1 MNRFF
6 AKGFVILLIIFAFFT
21 VASRASDSF
30 LVAQVTVEQPSA
42 KKIEHIVTTEGTVEK
57 NLEIPITAEAGLLVG
72 TVYVKEGEQVE
83 EGSVLAQLDLEWLKE
98 ETSLLEDEIKTL
110 RLQNEAIA
118 HNEELAGEE
127 RQKQLARAKEDY
139 EAAAAKSSEATERA
153 ASELSQAKEAIDRF
167 EAGEEKN
174 AMSASEQEEKRTQLW
189 QDYFAKQQA
198 YEDALSGGEESIREA
213 QRALEDAGEEAQ
225 EDASREINE
234 LAIAQKEKQ
243 LLAYEELTQA
253 GGMIT
258 AGQAGTVTGV
268 FVETGQLTAETAAFT
283 ISSREG
289 GVRLGAVI
297 AETDAAYVER
307 GDTVSVEKNGKTY
320 ENFSVTGIS
329 SREDGSL
336 LLTVSAGEYTDAL
349 QIGDTVTLRVTKQSE
364 LYRTAIPLGA
374 IHTEQNETYV
384 YVAEERDTA
393 LGTQLFARKV
403 KVNVLEKNDTWAALE
418 EGALSEDDWVITDT
432 DSYVQAGER
441 VRLRES

>member
-21 VASRASDSF
+21 VASRAADSF

-83 EGSVLAQLDLEWLKE
+83 EGSVLAQLDLERLKE
-98 ETSLLEDEIKTL
+98 QTSLLEDEIKTL

-139 EAAAAKSSEATERA
+139 EAAAAKSSAATERA

-189 QDYFAKQQA
+189 QDYFTKQQA
-198 YEDALSGGEESIREA
+198 YEDALSSGEESIREA

-225 EDASREINE
+225 EDASREVNE

-243 LLAYEELTQA
+243 LLAYEELAQA

-418 EGALSEDDWVITDT
+418 EGALSEDDRVITDT

>member
-21 VASRASDSF
+21 VASRAADSF

-83 EGSVLAQLDLEWLKE
+83 EGSVLAQLDLERLKE
-98 ETSLLEDEIKTL
+98 QISLLEDEIKTL

-174 AMSASEQEEKRTQLW
+174 AMSVSEQEEKRTQLW
-189 QDYFAKQQA
+189 QDYFTKQQA
-198 YEDALSGGEESIREA
+198 YEDALSSAEESIREA

-225 EDASREINE
+225 EDASREVNE

-243 LLAYEELTQA
+243 LLAYEELAQA

-336 LLTVSAGEYTDAL
+336 LLTVSAGEYADAL

-364 LYRTAIPLGA
+364 LYQTAIPLGA

-441 VRLRES
+441 VRLREV

>member
-21 VASRASDSF
+21 VASRAADSF

-83 EGSVLAQLDLEWLKE
+83 EGSVLAQLDLERLKE
-98 ETSLLEDEIKTL
+98 QISLLEDEIKTL

-174 AMSASEQEEKRTQLW
+174 AMSVSEQEEKRTQLW
-189 QDYFAKQQA
+189 QDYFTKQQA
-198 YEDALSGGEESIREA
+198 YEDALSSGEESIREA

-225 EDASREINE
+225 EDASREVNE

-243 LLAYEELTQA
+243 LLAYEELAQA

-320 ENFSVTGIS
+320 ENFSVMGIS
-329 SREDGSL
+329 SREDGSF

-364 LYRTAIPLGA
+364 LYQTAIPLGA
-374 IHTEQNETYV
+374 IHTEQSETYV

-441 VRLRES
+441 VRLREA

>member
-6 AKGFVILLIIFAFFT
+6 VKGFVILLIIFAFFT
-21 VASRASDSF
+21 VASRAADSF

-57 NLEIPITAEAGLLVG
+57 NLEIPITTEAGLLVG

-83 EGSVLAQLDLEWLKE
+83 EDSVLAQLDLERLKE
-98 ETSLLEDEIKTL
+98 QTSLLEDEIKTL

-118 HNEELAGEE
+118 HNEKLAGEE

-139 EAAAAKSSEATERA
+139 EAAAAKSSEAKERA

-174 AMSASEQEEKRTQLW
+174 VMSASEQEEKRTQLW

-198 YEDALSGGEESIREA
+198 YEDALSSGEESMREA

-225 EDASREINE
+225 EDAAREVNE

-243 LLAYEELTQA
+243 LLAYKELAQA
-253 GGMIT
+253 GGRIT

-268 FVETGQLTAETAAFT
+268 FVETGQMTAETAAFT

-289 GVRLGAVI
+289 GVRLGAVV
-297 AETDAAYVER
+297 AEADAAYVER

-336 LLTVSAGEYTDAL
+336 LLTVTAGEYTDAL

-364 LYRTAIPLGA
+364 LYQTAIPLGA

-418 EGALSEDDWVITDT
+418 EGALSEDDRVITDT

-441 VRLRES
+441 VRLREA

>member
-21 VASRASDSF
+21 VASRAADSF

-83 EGSVLAQLDLEWLKE
+83 EGSVLAQLDLERLKE
-98 ETSLLEDEIKTL
+98 QISLLEDEIKTL

-139 EAAAAKSSEATERA
+139 EAATAKSSEATERA

-174 AMSASEQEEKRTQLW
+174 AMSVSEQEEKRTQLW
-189 QDYFAKQQA
+189 QDYFTKQQA
-198 YEDALSGGEESIREA
+198 YEDALSSGEESIREA

-225 EDASREINE
+225 EDASREVNE

-243 LLAYEELTQA
+243 LLAYEELAQA

-336 LLTVSAGEYTDAL
+336 LLTVSAGEYADAL

-364 LYRTAIPLGA
+364 LYQTAIPLGA

-441 VRLRES
+441 VRLREV

>member
-21 VASRASDSF
+21 VASRAADSF

-42 KKIEHIVTTEGTVEK
+42 KKIEHIVTTEGTGEK

-83 EGSVLAQLDLEWLKE
+83 EGSVLAQLDLERLKE
-98 ETSLLEDEIKTL
+98 QTSLLEDEIKTL

-139 EAAAAKSSEATERA
+139 EAAAAKSSAATERA

-189 QDYFAKQQA
+189 QDYFTKQQA
-198 YEDALSGGEESIREA
+198 YEDAVSSGEESRREA

-225 EDASREINE
+225 EDASREVNE

-243 LLAYEELTQA
+243 LLAYEELAQA

-258 AGQAGTVTGV
+258 AGQAGTVTGE

>member
-21 VASRASDSF
+21 VASRAADSF

-83 EGSVLAQLDLEWLKE
+83 EGSVLAQLDLERLKE
-98 ETSLLEDEIKTL
+98 QISLLEDEIKTL

-174 AMSASEQEEKRTQLW
+174 AMSVSEQEEKRTQLW
-189 QDYFAKQQA
+189 QDYFTKQQA
-198 YEDALSGGEESIREA
+198 YEDALSSGEESIREA

-225 EDASREINE
+225 EDASREVNE

-243 LLAYEELTQA
+243 LLAYEELAQA

-336 LLTVSAGEYTDAL
+336 LLTVSAGEYADAL

-364 LYRTAIPLGA
+364 LYQTAIPLGA

-441 VRLRES
+441 VRLREV

>member
-21 VASRASDSF
+21 VASRAADSF

-83 EGSVLAQLDLEWLKE
+83 EGSVLAQLDLERLKE
-98 ETSLLEDEIKTL
+98 QISLLEDEIKTL

-174 AMSASEQEEKRTQLW
+174 AMSVSEQEEKRTQLW
-189 QDYFAKQQA
+189 QDYFTKQQA
-198 YEDALSGGEESIREA
+198 YEDALSSGEESIREA

-225 EDASREINE
+225 EDASREVNE

-243 LLAYEELTQA
+243 LLAYEELAQA

-329 SREDGSL
+329 SREDGSF

-364 LYRTAIPLGA
+364 LYQTAIPLGA
-374 IHTEQNETYV
+374 IHTEQSETYV

>member
-21 VASRASDSF
+21 VASRAADSF

-83 EGSVLAQLDLEWLKE
+83 EGSVLAQLDLERLKE
-98 ETSLLEDEIKTL
+98 QISLLEDEIKTL

-153 ASELSQAKEAIDRF
+153 ASELPQAKEAIDRF

-174 AMSASEQEEKRTQLW
+174 AMSVSEQEEKRTQLW
-189 QDYFAKQQA
+189 QDYFTKQQA
-198 YEDALSGGEESIREA
+198 YEDALSSGEESIREA

-225 EDASREINE
+225 EDASREVNE

-243 LLAYEELTQA
+243 LLAYEELAQA

-374 IHTEQNETYV
+374 IHTEQSETYV